1 MRYDLIELYTALDQA
16 YDQYQ
21 IGVISHDQYERISVA
36 IYDIIAPI
44 EVQLAI
50 EREQQEYE
58 IPTDHDMWEM
68 IGF

>member
-1 MRYDLIELYTALDQA
+1 MRYELSELYIALGQA
-16 YDQYQ
+16 YDEYR

-44 EVQLAI
+44 EVQLEI

-58 IPTDHDMWEM
+58 IPTDQDWWEM
-68 IGF
+68 IGC

>member
-1 MRYDLIELYTALDQA
+1 MRYELSELYTALDLA
-16 YDQYQ
+16 KAEYQ
-21 IGVISHDQYERISVA
+21 IGLISHDQFLSITVA

-44 EVQLAI
+44 EVQLQI

-68 IGF
+68 YGS